1 MRMVLSNRWN
11 VIMNTA
17 QDSADDL
24 NNTRDITLIAVLY
37 NQNNINT
44 NNRK

>member
-1 MRMVLSNRWN
+1 MRMVIINRWN

-17 QDSADDL
+17 QESADDV
-24 NNTRDITLIAVLY
+24 NNTGDITLIAVLY

-44 NNRK
+44 NNRE